1 MSEQSALLA
10 YFHHAPE
17 RILVASPPVSLQSS
31 EAASSWWTD
40 FLAIPVTD
48 AHRLTP
54 RHEEGHVSPSAGMWM
69 PGRQLPLGKVIKQ
82 FISFWGYLI
91 VQPAP
96 KSLAALCPTETG
108 SHSRRRDRAPDC
120 QSLETTGSGLPFL
133 SLGGSVEWN
142 VVTHSVFLS
151 GLKMYTLIRAAK
163 IIQLISC
170 LMTERNM
177 TALTIDTC
185 FFSIIIN

>member
-1 MSEQSALLA
+1 MKKTACCSTAFFKSPSWQLKRHFLTHIRRHYNLMSEQSALLA

-31 EAASSWWTD
+31 EAATSWWTD
-40 FLAIPVTD
+40 FLTIPVTD

-82 FISFWGYLI
+82 SISFWGYLI

-108 SHSRRRDRAPDC
+108 SHSSRRDRAPDC
-120 QSLETTGSGLPFL
+120 QSLETTENNWL
-133 SLGGSVEWN
+133 
-142 VVTHSVFLS
+142 
-151 GLKMYTLIRAAK
+151 RAA
-163 IIQLISC
+163 ISGFRWKRRMKRSYTQC
-170 LMTERNM
+170 IPEW
-177 TALTIDTC
+177 A
-185 FFSIIIN
+185 